1 MRIFPLSALAILTA
15 APALA
20 GCPAGTTPILSCTF
34 EHGAKVLD
42 ACQDGTTATYA
53 FGKAGRAPDLT
64 LAEPVATLY
73 FTPWPGVGRSIWATA
88 AFENKG
94 ISYLLWYNYD
104 RVDAIEE
111 AQAAGAPDPLTAGI
125 SVLRG
130 DGEGL
135 ASLECDPGSI
145 DTEMDALTEAKENLG
160 LCWDGETWGPC
171 E

>member
-1 MRIFPLSALAILTA
+1 MRKIMLSVPLILTA
-15 APALA
+15 SAALA
-20 GCPAGTTPILSCTF
+20 GCPSGTTTILSCTF
-34 EHGAKVLD
+34 QNGAKFVD

-73 FTPWPGVGRSIWATA
+73 YTPWPGVGRSFWATA
-88 AFENKG
+88 AFENEG
-94 ISYLLWYNYD
+94 FTYLLWYDYD
-104 RVDAIEE
+104 KMLAD
-111 AQAAGAPDPLTAGI
+111 QQDQGADVPDPLTAGI

-160 LCWDGETWGPC
+160 LCWDGQTWGPC